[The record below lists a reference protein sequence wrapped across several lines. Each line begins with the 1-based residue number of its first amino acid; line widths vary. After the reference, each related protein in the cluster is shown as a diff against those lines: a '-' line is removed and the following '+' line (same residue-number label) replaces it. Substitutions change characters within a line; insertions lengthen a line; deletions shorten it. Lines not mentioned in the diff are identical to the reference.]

1 MKILNTAERVSKKDE
16 SDNYVYQRSLL
27 AYLEAAKIISGRVLE
42 IGTGNGY
49 GIEVI
54 APLTDQFVTIDKKIP
69 NFLDISYKG
78 DHVTFLKKT
87 VPKLT
92 GIPDEYF
99 DFVISF
105 QVIEHVK
112 DDRLFLKEIS
122 RVLKNAGMLIITT
135 PNKKMS
141 ITRNPWHVREYTVSE
156 LKKIMS
162 VSFKKINALGVFGNN
177 QIMTYYEQNRESVK
191 KVTRFDIFNFQYILP
206 RQFLLLPYNLL
217 NQMNRTRL
225 LKENQTLVSSI
236 KHTDYFINDAADHCF
251 DLLFIA
257 EKSPG
262 NSSMN
267 TDNEKIHFF
276 LARLQM
282 CEQ

>member
-122 RVLKNAGMLIITT
+122 RVLKNTGVLILTT

>member
-1 MKILNTAERVSKKDE
+1 MKISNTAERVSKKDE

-54 APLTDQFVTIDKKIP
+54 APLVDQFVTIDKNPP

-122 RVLKNAGMLIITT
+122 RVLKNTGMLIITT

-162 VSFKKINALGVFGNN
+162 ISFKKINASGVFGNN

-191 KVTRFDIFNFQYILP
+191 KITRFDIFKFQYILP

-217 NQMNRTRL
+217 NRMNRTRL
-225 LKENQTLVSSI
+225 LKENQKLVSSI
-236 KHTDYFINDAADHCF
+236 KHTDYFIADAADHCF

-262 NSSMN
+262 NSSMK
-267 TDNEKIHFF
+267 TDDEKIHFS
-276 LARLQM
+276 LSRLQT

>member
-1 MKILNTAERVSKKDE
+1 MKNLNTAERVSKKDE

-54 APLTDQFVTIDKKIP
+54 APLVDQFVTLDKKIP

-225 LKENQTLVSSI
+225 LKENQKLVSSI
-236 KHTDYFINDAADHCF
+236 KHTDYFIAEAADHCF